1 MNYKVY
7 YGNNAKLF
15 TPTATSSLTGFPVS
29 NVITLDPQR
38 IWKTT
43 KAANVYITFG
53 NISSSVT
60 YTTEGVFLINSNLN
74 CTVIGG
80 DSFEL
85 QLSSDNFS
93 NVTSTN
99 FLTKIITKRK
109 KNDAGTLTAYTYVIN
124 YAIPSGTKTFKQF
137 RIKINLNS
145 SLAQSVYHVGETI
158 NCSNVFS
165 PSFGYA
171 ASGIEAGNLS
181 RRVEVE
187 NQFGTKFLVNQVQ
200 SFEGEFLNFG
210 TLSEANELENIC
222 MENRVV
228 FYPSLGASDPIYYGG
243 MTQASP
249 RLNRNE
255 LLGNQIDKELN
266 FKFSEVI

>member
-38 IWKTT
+38 IWKAT
-43 KAANVYITFG
+43 KAANVYLTFG
-53 NISSSVT
+53 DAGNTTT
-60 YTTEGVFLINSNLN
+60 YSTEGVFLINSNLN
-74 CTVIGG
+74 CTIVGG

-85 QLSSDNFS
+85 QLSSDNFA
-93 NVTSTN
+93 NVTSTT
-99 FLTKIITKRK
+99 FLTKTITKRK
-109 KNDAGTLTAYTYVIN
+109 KNNSGTLTAYTYIIN

-145 SLAQSVYHVGETI
+145 SLAQSVYQVGEVI

-165 PSFGYA
+165 PAFGY

-181 RRVEVE
+181 RRIEVE

-210 TLSEANELENIC
+210 TLAEANELENIC

-228 FYPSLGASDPIYYGG
+228 FYPSLGASDPFYYGG
-243 MTQASP
+243 MTQVSP
-249 RLNRNE
+249 RLNKNE
-255 LLGNQIDKELN
+255 LLGLQIDKELN